1 MHIILPLLGTIVTIL
16 VLLNRLAQAGISL
29 GGLNPFL
36 WRRRQKWKKQY
47 EGNPIYQID
56 SPLDLAALL
65 ATATAKADGD
75 MSSDEKKTLLDLF
88 QKEFNVD
95 KKGAAELLI
104 SSAYLL
110 GSGEELKNNLEK
122 VIKPSLAN
130 FTEEQA
136 VSTRNILDGICSVD
150 TSGAEL
156 KRTFAERAKDII
168 ARHFEP
174 KGTWS

>member
-1 MHIILPLLGTIVTIL
+1 MHIIISLLGTIITVL

-36 WRRRQKWKKQY
+36 WKRRQKWKKQY

-110 GSGEELKNNLEK
+110 GTGEELKNNLEK
-122 VIKPSLAN
+122 VIKPGLAN
-130 FTEEQA
+130 LTEEQA
-136 VSTRNILDGICSVD
+136 ASTRNILDGICSVD
-150 TSGAEL
+150 TADADL
-156 KRTFAERAKDII
+156 KREFAERAKNII
-168 ARHFEP
+168 AGHFEP

>member
-1 MHIILPLLGTIVTIL
+1 MHIILSLLGTIITVLI
-16 VLLNRLAQAGISL
+16 LLNRLAQAGISL

-36 WRRRQKWKKQY
+36 WRRRQKWKNQY
-47 EGNPIYQID
+47 EGNPIYKIE

-75 MSSDEKKTLLDLF
+75 MSSEEKKALLDLF

-95 KKGAAELLI
+95 KKGAAELLV

-122 VIKPSLAN
+122 VIQPSLAN

-136 VSTRNILDGICSVD
+136 TSTSNILDGICRVD
-150 TSGAEL
+150 TSGADL
-156 KRTFAERAKDII
+156 KRNFAKQAKDEI
-168 ARHFEP
+168 AKHFEP

>member
-104 SSAYLL
+104 
-110 GSGEELKNNLEK
+110 
-122 VIKPSLAN
+122 
-130 FTEEQA
+130 F
-136 VSTRNILDGICSVD
+136 R
-150 TSGAEL
+150 
-156 KRTFAERAKDII
+156 
-168 ARHFEP
+168 
-174 KGTWS
+174 

>member
-1 MHIILPLLGTIVTIL
+1 MHIIISLLGTIITALI
-16 VLLNRLAQAGISL
+16 LLNRLAEAGISL

-36 WRRRQKWKKQY
+36 WRRRRKWKKQY

-110 GSGEELKNNLEK
+110 GSGEELKSNLEK
-122 VIKPSLAN
+122 VIKPSLAS
-130 FTEEQA
+130 FTKEQA
-136 VSTRNILDGICSVD
+136 TSTTNILDGICSVD
-150 TSGAEL
+150 ASGAEL
-156 KRTFAERAKDII
+156 KRHFAEQAKSEI

>member
-1 MHIILPLLGTIVTIL
+1 MHIIISLLGTIITIL
-16 VLLNRLAQAGISL
+16 ILLNRLAEAGISL

-75 MSSDEKKTLLDLF
+75 MSSDEKKALLDLF
-88 QKEFNVD
+88 QNEFNVD
-95 KKGAAELLI
+95 RKGAAELLI
-104 SSAYLL
+104 SSAFLL

-122 VIKPSLAN
+122 VIKPVLEN
-130 FTEEQA
+130 FTEDQA
-136 VSTRNILDGICSVD
+136 TSTRTILDGICSVD
-150 TSGAEL
+150 VAGNEL
-156 KRTFAERAKDII
+156 KRDFADRIKNVIAKP
-168 ARHFEP
+168 FEP
-174 KGTWS
+174 KKAWN

>member
-1 MHIILPLLGTIVTIL
+1 MHIIISLLGTVATIL
-16 VLLNRLAQAGISL
+16 IILKGLAESGISL
-29 GGLNPFL
+29 GGINPFL
-36 WRRRQKWKKQY
+36 WQRRRKWKKQY
-47 EGNPIYQID
+47 EGNPVYQID
-56 SPLDLAALL
+56 NPLDLAALL

-75 MSSDEKKTLLDLF
+75 MSSDEKRTLLDLF

-122 VIKPSLAN
+122 VIKPGLVN

-136 VSTRNILDGICSVD
+136 TSTRNILDGICGVD
-150 TSGAEL
+150 ASGAEL
-156 KRTFAERAKDII
+156 KRDFANQAKTII
-168 ARHFEP
+168 AGQFEP
-174 KGTWS
+174 KGTWG